1 MRRSTIR
8 KGLTQKEMAERF
20 NISVKTVKKYT
31 AEPREQYEQTA
42 ADRRR
47 QAYELRS
54 QGLKWQQVADKMG
67 CSYHGA
73 VALYRRYVALDMP
86 QNSL

>member
-42 ADRRR
+42 EMATGSR
-47 QAYELRS
+47 QNGLFVSRSRCPVSPLCCLRY
-54 QGLKWQQVADKMG
+54 A
-67 CSYHGA
+67 
-73 VALYRRYVALDMP
+73 
-86 QNSL
+86 

>member
-31 AEPREQYEQTA
+31 SEPREQYEQTA

-54 QGLKWQQVADKMG
+54 QGLKMQQVADKMC

-73 VALYRRYVALDMP
+73 VYLYRSYFALDMP
-86 QNSL
+86 KNSL

>member
-31 AEPREQYEQTA
+31 SEPREQYEQTA

-54 QGLKWQQVADKMG
+54 RG
-67 CSYHGA
+67 
-73 VALYRRYVALDMP
+73 
-86 QNSL
+86 

>member
-31 AEPREQYEQTA
+31 SEPREQYEQTA
-42 ADRRR
+42 TKPGAEMATGSR
-47 QAYELRS
+47 QKGLFVSRSRCPVSPLCCLRY
-54 QGLKWQQVADKMG
+54 A
-67 CSYHGA
+67 
-73 VALYRRYVALDMP
+73 
-86 QNSL
+86 

>member
-73 VALYRRYVALDMP
+73 VAQYRRYVA
-86 QNSL
+86 

>member
-67 CSYHGA
+67 C
-73 VALYRRYVALDMP
+73 
-86 QNSL
+86 

>member
-31 AEPREQYEQTA
+31 SEPREQYEQTA

-47 QAYELRS
+47 HCRHPALCLRLYEAQEI
-54 QGLKWQQVADKMG
+54 QGG
-67 CSYHGA
+67 IHGRTA
-73 VALYRRYVALDMP
+73 
-86 QNSL
+86 